1 MSDDMTPSTAPVESS
16 GRDAVADAEVEEI
29 LADLPAHH
37 PARMKFA
44 EGRPTAELAYLMLD
58 RPLLMERLKQSLNDC
73 YKRLL
78 AHAAPLPGP

>member
-1 MSDDMTPSTAPVESS
+1 MNDDTTTFPAPAESS
-16 GRDAVADAEVEEI
+16 GRDALANAEVEQI
-29 LADLPAHH
+29 LADLPVHH

-58 RPLLMERLKQSLNDC
+58 RPALMERMKQSLNDC

-78 AHAAPLPGP
+78 AHSTPLPGR

>member
-1 MSDDMTPSTAPVESS
+1 MNDDKTPSQAPVESS
-16 GRDAVADAEVEEI
+16 GRDALADAEVKQI
-29 LADLPAHH
+29 LADLPVHH

-58 RPLLMERLKQSLNDC
+58 RPVLMERMKQSLNDC

-78 AHAAPLPGP
+78 AHSRFLPGS